1 MATFKGD
8 WIRWF
13 SYVCNYTIQ
22 NVEDFYKCVN
32 TKMYRKDE
40 IIFKA
45 AEFSF
50 ATAQM
55 SDVSLQWE
63 SFIDSLAHGTCQ
75 RLKNNG
81 NMADG
86 TYLKIFLNSSILY
99 RIYIHDP
106 NFHVTSMNP
115 SGTPKLDLALNF
127 EGQNL
132 PAAFQYIYA
141 EKHQFLNRDSEQC
154 HDYEKD
160 GSTFTA
166 CIAEHVSNKTR
177 CKVSLLFCHVSRH
190 KSQHTI

>member
-1 MATFKGD
+1 MKGLALKSNKEEMATFKGD

-32 TKMYRKDE
+32 TKMYRKEE

-106 NFHVTSMNP
+106 NCIPIREMNFFFHVNKA
-115 SGTPKLDLALNF
+115 GYLPKNCEDLCWRL
-127 EGQNL
+127 
-132 PAAFQYIYA
+132 
-141 EKHQFLNRDSEQC
+141 
-154 HDYEKD
+154 
-160 GSTFTA
+160 
-166 CIAEHVSNKTR
+166 
-177 CKVSLLFCHVSRH
+177 
-190 KSQHTI
+190 